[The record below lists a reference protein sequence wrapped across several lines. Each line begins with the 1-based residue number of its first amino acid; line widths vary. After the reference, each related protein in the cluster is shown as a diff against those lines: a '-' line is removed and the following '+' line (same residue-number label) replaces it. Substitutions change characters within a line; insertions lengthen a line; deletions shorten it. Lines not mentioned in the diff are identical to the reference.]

1 VSSEALVAAALP
13 AGDTKAQ
20 LKAAAQLLFAR
31 YGVNAVTVQQIVNAA
46 GQRNNAALHYH
57 FGDKDELIRQL
68 VVDGAKVLD
77 QRRREMLNALEIR
90 GRPPSVRDILVV
102 LVMPVFEL
110 SNDARWAGYVRFTS
124 NLQSTNRAM
133 LRPALNSKW
142 NGGYVACLAHLKAL
156 LPAIPEPLIDQ
167 RLSILGIYANA
178 ILSAR
183 EAALDT
189 PTARQARFWQRR
201 YTLENILDTLEA
213 TITCKPSSTSLALVS
228 QS

>member
-1 VSSEALVAAALP
+1 VSSAALSP
-13 AGDTKAQ
+13 AIPSGDTKAQ
-20 LKAAAQLLFAR
+20 LKAAAQVLFAR
-31 YGVNAVTVQQIVNAA
+31 YGVDAVTVQQIISAA

-57 FGDKDELIRQL
+57 FGDKDELVRQL

-77 QRRREMLNALEIR
+77 QRRREMLKALEAS
-90 GRPPSVRDILVV
+90 GRPVTVRDVLVV
-102 LVMPVFEL
+102 LVVPVIEL

-133 LRPALNSKW
+133 LRSALNNKW
-142 NGGYVACLAHLKAL
+142 NGGYIACLANLKSL
-156 LPAIPEPLIDQ
+156 LSDMPEPLIDQ

-189 PTARQARFWQRR
+189 RTARHANFWERL

-213 TITCKPSSTSLALVS
+213 TITCEPSSTTLALVS

>member
-1 VSSEALVAAALP
+1 MSSAALSP
-13 AGDTKAQ
+13 AIPPGDTKAQ
-20 LKAAAQLLFAR
+20 LKAAAQVLFAR
-31 YGVNAVTVQQIVNAA
+31 YGVDAVTVQQIISAA

-57 FGDKDELIRQL
+57 FGDKDELVRQL

-77 QRRREMLNALEIR
+77 QRRREMLKALEAS
-90 GRPPSVRDILVV
+90 GRSVTVRDVLVV
-102 LVMPVFEL
+102 LVVPVIEL

-133 LRPALNSKW
+133 LRSALNNKW
-142 NGGYVACLAHLKAL
+142 NGGYIACLANLKSL
-156 LPAIPEPLIDQ
+156 LSDMPEPLIDQ

-189 PTARQARFWQRR
+189 RTARHANFWERL

-213 TITCKPSSTSLALVS
+213 TITCEPSSTTLALVS

>member
-1 VSSEALVAAALP
+1 VSSAALSP
-13 AGDTKAQ
+13 AIPSGDTKAQ
-20 LKAAAQLLFAR
+20 LKAAAQVLFAR
-31 YGVNAVTVQQIVNAA
+31 YGVDAVTVQQIISAA

-57 FGDKDELIRQL
+57 FGDKDELVRQL

-77 QRRREMLNALEIR
+77 QRRREMLKALEAS
-90 GRPPSVRDILVV
+90 GRSVTVRDVLVV
-102 LVMPVFEL
+102 LVVPVIEL

-133 LRPALNSKW
+133 LRSALSNKW
-142 NGGYVACLAHLKAL
+142 NGGYIACLANLKSL
-156 LPAIPEPLIDQ
+156 LSDMPEPLIDQ

-189 PTARQARFWQRR
+189 RTARHANFWERL

-213 TITCKPSSTSLALVS
+213 TITCEPSSTTLALVS

>member
-1 VSSEALVAAALP
+1 MSSAALSP
-13 AGDTKAQ
+13 AIPPGDTKAQ
-20 LKAAAQLLFAR
+20 LKAAAQVLFAR
-31 YGVNAVTVQQIVNAA
+31 YGVDAVTVQQIISAA

-57 FGDKDELIRQL
+57 FGDKDELVRQL

-77 QRRREMLNALEIR
+77 QRRREMLKALEAS
-90 GRPPSVRDILVV
+90 GRPVTVRDVLVV
-102 LVMPVFEL
+102 LVVPVIEL

-133 LRPALNSKW
+133 LRSALNNKW
-142 NGGYVACLAHLKAL
+142 NGGYIACLANLKSL
-156 LPAIPEPLIDQ
+156 LSDMPEPLIDQ

-189 PTARQARFWQRR
+189 RTARHANFWERL

-213 TITCKPSSTSLALVS
+213 TITCEPSSTTLALVS

>member
-1 VSSEALVAAALP
+1 VSSAALSP
-13 AGDTKAQ
+13 AIPPGDTKAQ
-20 LKAAAQLLFAR
+20 LKAAAQVLFAR
-31 YGVNAVTVQQIVNAA
+31 YGVDAVTVQQIISAA

-57 FGDKDELIRQL
+57 FGDKDELVRQL

-77 QRRREMLNALEIR
+77 QRRREMLKALEAS
-90 GRPPSVRDILVV
+90 GRSVTVRDVLVV
-102 LVMPVFEL
+102 LVVPVIEL

-133 LRPALNSKW
+133 LRSALNNKW
-142 NGGYVACLAHLKAL
+142 NGGYIACLANLKSL
-156 LPAIPEPLIDQ
+156 LSDMPEPLIDQ

-189 PTARQARFWQRR
+189 RTARHANFWERL

-213 TITCKPSSTSLALVS
+213 TITCEPSSTTLALVS